1 MEGKTG
7 EAGTENG
14 SAERM
19 MGAKRLHVVACIKMV
34 PDTAQVRVD
43 PATNTLIREGIPF
56 ITNPYDD
63 HAVEAALSVKDRYGA
78 RVTVISMGPKPA
90 ETVIRK
96 AIARGAD
103 NGILVSD
110 RAFGGSDTLATSR
123 IIAAAIR
130 RAAGQDPV
138 DIVICGRQTID
149 GDTGQVGP
157 GIATRLGYAQVTLVD
172 TIVGIDADA
181 GRIEVR
187 ARFEDRYEIIEARL
201 PVLIT
206 VLREMNR
213 PRYPSVPGR
222 LLADAVSIPTWS
234 NETLKLDPDSIG
246 LKGSPTWVRRIFA
259 PERKRGEIVRAAP
272 GGREAVET
280 IMRKL
285 EEWKVFEG
293 GR

>member
-1 MEGKTG
+1 
-7 EAGTENG
+7 
-14 SAERM
+14 M

-63 HAVEAALSVKDRYGA
+63 HAVEAALSVKDRYSA

-103 NGILVSD
+103 DGILVSD

-130 RAAGQDPV
+130 RAGEQDPV
-138 DIVICGRQTID
+138 DIVVCGRQTID

-157 GIATRLGYAQVTLVD
+157 GVATRLGCAQVTLVD
-172 TIVGIDADA
+172 TIIGIDAA
-181 GRIEVR
+181 GGRIEVR
-187 ARFEDRYEIIEARL
+187 ARFEDRYEIISARL

-222 LLADAVSIPTWS
+222 LLADGTTIPVWG
-234 NETLKLDPDSIG
+234 NDTLKLDPGSIG

-259 PERKRGEIVRAAP
+259 PERKKGEIVRAAP
-272 GGREAVET
+272 GGREAVEAV
-280 IMRKL
+280 MRRL